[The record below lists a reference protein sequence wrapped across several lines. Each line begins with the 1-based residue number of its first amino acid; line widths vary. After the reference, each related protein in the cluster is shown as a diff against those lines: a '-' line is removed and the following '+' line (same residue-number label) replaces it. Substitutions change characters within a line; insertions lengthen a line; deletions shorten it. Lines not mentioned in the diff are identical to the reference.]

1 MLILCNCV
9 TCSYSMPGKFRETN
23 MTEKNM
29 IAWGMLL
36 FAGNNVVCVYKITTT
51 TFIVRP
57 RTSIL

>member
-1 MLILCNCV
+1 
-9 TCSYSMPGKFRETN
+9 MPGKFRETN